1 MLAASAVAAIAARLP
16 TLFTAYRITPR
27 NYSGLTNVNS
37 GDAAGDV
44 FFGLYEFALPII
56 CAEQP
61 SLINCENIPILSIP
75 GFNIYTKSLV
85 EADPRFSTYKGCN
98 PDADSGVF
106 HCEILG
112 NHSACWYDSPQGES
126 FSGLCDASSCR
137 CDAFDAEAV
146 GKDVCNMCSPNA
158 SWHPDTPIWRQVE
171 ALGQKLNGTWYSTQ
185 AEGECAPGGSVGST
199 CWWRE
204 VRQERNVNAS
214 CVNDRVV
221 DAVQAAG
228 APCFAACGD
237 DAANQTSSCWIGCL
251 FSTLV
256 GSMTKAQI
264 IAPFERAFASD
275 RPDEGGCEE
284 VPPCP
289 PPCEPPVP
297 GSAGISAGHSL
308 GAPRAHAPGSS
319 RRSRATAER
328 R

>member
-158 SWHPDTPIWRQVE
+158 SWHPDTPIWRQAGRGPRPE
-171 ALGQKLNGTWYSTQ
+171 AQRHLVQHAGRGRVRPGRERGLDLLVARG
-185 AEGECAPGGSVGST
+185 AAGEE
-199 CWWRE
+199 RE
-204 VRQERNVNAS
+204 CLVRQR
-214 CVNDRVV
+214 
-221 DAVQAAG
+221 
-228 APCFAACGD
+228 
-237 DAANQTSSCWIGCL
+237 
-251 FSTLV
+251 
-256 GSMTKAQI
+256 
-264 IAPFERAFASD
+264 
-275 RPDEGGCEE
+275 
-284 VPPCP
+284 
-289 PPCEPPVP
+289 
-297 GSAGISAGHSL
+297 
-308 GAPRAHAPGSS
+308 S
-319 RRSRATAER
+319 RRGRRAGGGGAVLCRLR
-328 R
+328 RRRGQSDLELLDRLPLLDARRLDDQGSDHRAL